1 LDRAK
6 HTAALTLGELAR
18 VMPRLNGGRAV
29 SVASSV
35 AAAETAEA
43 ADGDDA
49 CASWPFSD
57 WPRSVPDTP
66 ELRELAKG
74 PRQGFPKH
82 MSLDQSKERR
92 RQLAMTEP
100 FPLLETEED
109 GWKRMS
115 RWLDHQIRAAIDE
128 TVATTTT
135 MKTTAA
141 AATTFHVLAFGHSGI
156 FRVFLTRL
164 VGMQVLSTHPD
175 VTLDNQGRFSVPNAS
190 LTILDIH
197 LDPSDPVVVVDG
209 EKPENRIRKV
219 DVVVLTSTEHYLV
232 QPQPPQTIL
241 TG

>member
-1 LDRAK
+1 MDRAK
-6 HTAALTLGELAR
+6 HTAALTLGELAL
-18 VMPRLNGGRAV
+18 VMPRSNDGRAV
-29 SVASSV
+29 SVAPSV

-49 CASWPFSD
+49 GASWPFSD
-57 WPRSVPDTP
+57 WPRSVLDTP
-66 ELRELAKG
+66 DLRELAKG

-92 RQLAMTEP
+92 RQLAMAEP
-100 FPLLETEED
+100 FPPLETEDD

-115 RWLDHQIRAAIDE
+115 RWLGRQIRAAIDE
-128 TVATTTT
+128 
-135 MKTTAA
+135 TTAA

-164 VGMQVLSTHPD
+164 IGQQVLLTHPD
-175 VTLDNQGRFSVPNAS
+175 VKLDNQGRFSVPNAS

-197 LDPSDPVVVVDG
+197 LDPSNPVVDG

-232 QPQPPQTIL
+232 QPQPPQTF
-241 TG
+241 